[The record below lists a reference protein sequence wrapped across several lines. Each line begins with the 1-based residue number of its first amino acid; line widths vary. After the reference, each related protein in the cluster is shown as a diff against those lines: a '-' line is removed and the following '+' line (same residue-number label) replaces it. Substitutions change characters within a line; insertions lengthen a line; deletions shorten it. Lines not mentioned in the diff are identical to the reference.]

1 MSNKPRIAVVG
12 AGIGGLTLALLLQRA
27 AFTVHIFEA
36 VESIRPLGVGINVQ
50 PSAVAELLALGLL
63 EDLDRIGVRT
73 QEVAY
78 FNPQGQKVWGEA
90 RGRFAGYPVPQYSIH
105 RGELQVLL
113 LRAVQRRLGVD
124 AVKLGHRVL
133 EIDTD
138 STTIKVQ
145 HGSHVYREN
154 PDIIIGADGIHSI
167 LRKQLY
173 PAEGPPC
180 FSGRMLWR
188 ATSVAKPFLTGA
200 SMAMVGHADQK
211 FVTYPIAP
219 VEKSSGLQCINWIAE
234 LRVEQMA
241 PERHD
246 WNKQVNKDVFASAFS
261 AWHFDWLD
269 IPGLIAS
276 ADAYY
281 EFPMVDRDPLPG
293 WGKHACTLLG
303 DAAHP
308 MYPIG
313 SNGASQ
319 AILDAKSLC
328 DCLVQN
334 PDDPLHA
341 LRIYEEDRRPKTAAI
356 VLANRGQ
363 GPDHCLEVV
372 RQRAPKGF
380 TRLDEVVSEQELL
393 DIAARYKGLV
403 GLEKDRIRSR
413 VQADASLAQIVS
425 SFAESESVMS

>member
-154 PDIIIGADGIHSI
+154 SDIIIGADGIHSI

-188 ATSVAKPFLTGA
+188 ATSMAKPFLTGA

-219 VEKSSGLQCINWIAE
+219 VVKSSGLQCISS
-234 LRVEQMA
+234 LTGCR
-241 PERHD
+241 PT
-246 WNKQVNKDVFASAFS
+246 
-261 AWHFDWLD
+261 
-269 IPGLIAS
+269 
-276 ADAYY
+276 
-281 EFPMVDRDPLPG
+281 
-293 WGKHACTLLG
+293 HA
-303 DAAHP
+303 
-308 MYPIG
+308 
-313 SNGASQ
+313 
-319 AILDAKSLC
+319 
-328 DCLVQN
+328 
-334 PDDPLHA
+334 
-341 LRIYEEDRRPKTAAI
+341 
-356 VLANRGQ
+356 
-363 GPDHCLEVV
+363 
-372 RQRAPKGF
+372 
-380 TRLDEVVSEQELL
+380 
-393 DIAARYKGLV
+393 
-403 GLEKDRIRSR
+403 
-413 VQADASLAQIVS
+413 
-425 SFAESESVMS
+425 